1 MQPLKGLTV
10 VTLEHAIAAPFATR
24 QLADL
29 GARVIKIERPGVGDF
44 ARGYDERVRGLASH
58 FVWTNRSK
66 ESLTLDVKHPE
77 AAALLHRLIVEKAD
91 VVVQNL
97 APGAAARLG
106 VSYEALAPIKPGI
119 IVCDISGY
127 GDDRVQPG
135 PYRDKKAYDLL
146 VQSEAGFVSVTGTPE
161 EPSKAGL
168 SIADIAAGMY
178 AYTNILAALLQR
190 HIDGRGRRIDISMLE
205 ALGEWMGFP
214 MYYAFDGASPPERSG
229 ASHATIYPYGPF
241 PAGDGRT
248 VMLGLQNEREWAA
261 FCDKVLL
268 QPGLARDP
276 RFVSNSRR
284 SAERVALRA
293 LIVESFASLTAAEV
307 LARLDAA
314 QIANA
319 QVNTMREF
327 WQHPQLAA
335 RGRWCDVGSPAGLLP
350 ALLPP
355 GTSALDEDAGGARMD
370 PVPALG
376 EHTDAI
382 LAELGLGADAIAALR
397 AAEAI

>member
-1 MQPLKGLTV
+1 MQPLKGITV

-44 ARGYDERVRGLASH
+44 ARGYDTRVRGMASH

-77 AAALLHRLIVEKAD
+77 AKRILKRLIDEQAD

-106 VSYEALAPIKPGI
+106 LSYEALSAIKPGI
-119 IVCDISGY
+119 VVCDISGY
-127 GDDRVQPG
+127 GNNG

-146 VQSEAGFVSVTGTPE
+146 IQSEAGFVSVTGTDE
-161 EPSKAGL
+161 TPSKAGP

-178 AYTNILAALLQR
+178 AYTQILAALMLRQQTGQGQ
-190 HIDGRGRRIDISMLE
+190 HIDISMLE
-205 ALGEWMGFP
+205 SLTEWMGYP
-214 MYYAFDGASPPERSG
+214 LYYSIDGAAPPPRTG

-241 PAGDGRT
+241 PAGDGKT
-248 VMLGLQNEREWAA
+248 VMLGLQNEREWKA
-261 FCDKVLL
+261 FCEVVLQ
-268 QPGLARDP
+268 QPTLAQDE
-276 RFVSNSRR
+276 RFASNPK
-284 SAERVALRA
+284 RVASRKELYEI
-293 LIVESFASLTAAEV
+293 IVQSFSSLTALQVVE
-307 LARLDAA
+307 RLETA

-319 QVNTMREF
+319 QVNTMAEV
-327 WQHPQLAA
+327 WSHPQLQS
-335 RGRWCDVGSPAGLLP
+335 RQRWQTVDTPIGQVP

-355 GTSALDEDAGGARMD
+355 GSWSIELPRMD
-370 PVPALG
+370 AVPALG
-376 EHTDAI
+376 QHTASI
-382 LAELGLGADAIAALR
+382 LQGLGYKSEDIDKLRTEGAI
-397 AAEAI
+397 